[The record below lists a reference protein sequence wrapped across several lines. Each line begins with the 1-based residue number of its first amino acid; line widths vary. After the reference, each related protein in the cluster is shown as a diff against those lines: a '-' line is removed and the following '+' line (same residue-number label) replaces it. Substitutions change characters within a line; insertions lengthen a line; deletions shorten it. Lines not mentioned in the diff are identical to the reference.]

1 MRKREKKC
9 EEIVMS
15 KVAVPLFVSGTLLGY
30 NGYVKLC
37 AAAIAS
43 SFASIATSCVIVWV
57 KEYARNNAW
66 D

>member
-1 MRKREKKC
+1 M
-9 EEIVMS
+9 IMS

-43 SFASIATSCVIVWV
+43 SFTAIAASCVVVWV
-57 KEYARNNAW
+57 KEYARNNVW

>member
-1 MRKREKKC
+1 MM
-9 EEIVMS
+9 MS

-43 SFASIATSCVIVWV
+43 SFTAIAASCVVVWV
-57 KEYARNNAW
+57 KEYARNNVW